1 MLTDAM
7 EIHNSSTAGEETI
20 ENTLPCLRFR
30 ILFSGELNSLGKQ
43 DPFEEPRQF
52 LIFWTNVFEAM
63 NLFGNTVLQ
72 RVERAGLKNFR
83 TTYQPHIS

>member
-7 EIHNSSTAGEETI
+7 EIHNSSAAGEETI
-20 ENTLPCLRFR
+20 ENTLLCLRFR
-30 ILFSGELNSLGKQ
+30 ILFSGELKSLGKQ
-43 DPFEEPRQF
+43 HPFEG
-52 LIFWTNVFEAM
+52 TATVS
-63 NLFGNTVLQ
+63 NLLDECLRSYESFREYGVQ